1 MGHVPL
7 VRSVGRR
14 FLGAPPRRPDRLP
27 CPGSYVRSRV
37 ARRPTAR
44 GPAAVTEGSPAP
56 GASLPVHRTGKGGLR
71 SAPFVVASIGEAVTK
86 VTGGIGD
93 PSRAGRQVNG
103 ILLSF
108 FKSRRPGVPLFSF
121 PRPPPLGR
129 PPRDPEADR
138 AAGSRPLARG
148 ERCSKAFSVRW
159 IRLAAKTRHDEKER
173 RFHENGKRLRAWVAP
188 LRAGPDGDCQVGSG
202 HVAQAE
208 VLAALPALVTPPLVM
223 ATLGPSTRSAID
235 ARARVRQG
243 RARRRVA
250 PPGYSTARRLRP

>member
-71 SAPFVVASIGEAVTK
+71 SAPFVAASIGEAVTK

-93 PSRAGRQVNG
+93 PSRAGSPSSKAGDLV
-103 ILLSF
+103 
-108 FKSRRPGVPLFSF
+108 SRFSPS